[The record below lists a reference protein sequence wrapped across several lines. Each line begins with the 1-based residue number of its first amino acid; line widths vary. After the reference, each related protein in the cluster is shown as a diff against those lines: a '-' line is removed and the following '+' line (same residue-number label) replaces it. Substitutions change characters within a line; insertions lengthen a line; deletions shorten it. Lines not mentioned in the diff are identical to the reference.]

1 MKKLLVVTSALL
13 VMTLVLT
20 VFCYIWAFVT
30 KTPLYGAIFGLLA
43 GYDSGLMLFES
54 SLLLR
59 IILEIKSKGE

>member
-1 MKKLLVVTSALL
+1 MKKLLVVTSAIL

-20 VFCYIWAFVT
+20 IFCYIWAFT
-30 KTPLYGAIFGLLA
+30 AGSALYGAIFGLMA

-59 IILEIKSKGE
+59 IILEIKDKGE

>member
-13 VMTLVLT
+13 MMTLALT
-20 VFCYIWAFVT
+20 VFCYIWAFT
-30 KTPLYGAIFGLLA
+30 ASTTLYSAIFGLMA

-59 IILEIKSKGE
+59 IILEIKSEGE